1 MRIFYLAGFVYVL
14 FASTVLFAQS
24 PGLGKRAIAIE
35 DVYRMQK
42 VGNPQISPD
51 GSWIAYTV
59 TSVDKDADK
68 RRTALWMVN
77 WEGTQNVRLTFGKES
92 VGSPSWSPDGK
103 FLSYL
108 ASEGEG
114 KKSQIWL
121 LDRRGG
127 GPQQLTNVKGAIDR
141 YRWSPDGK
149 RIVMEM
155 SEDDDTDADGG
166 KKADSSSKVLKP
178 IVLDRYHFKHD
189 VDGYLTV
196 ASRVHLFLFDFE
208 TKKLGALTT
217 NKEYEDSGAEWSP
230 DGKEIAFLSNHE
242 KDPDR
247 SPKNEI
253 YVVDARAGATP
264 RRVASAFSA
273 GGQQL
278 SWSPDGKLIAFLIGS
293 EPKYNAYNMN
303 RLAVVPAT
311 GGAQRL
317 LTEEFDRGISSPKF
331 TSDGTAVECLVPDDG
346 SAYVASVSIADG
358 KVERLVKGK
367 LVVYAKSNA
376 AGHTALDLSTDTFP
390 EEIYALDNGRLR
402 KLTSHNDALVAE
414 WDLGAVEDIGFK
426 SKDGTEIHGLMVKPP
441 QYDLSRKYP
450 LIVWIHGGPNGQD
463 DHGLPFSLY
472 PLQMERQIFAAHGYV
487 VLAINYRGSSGRG
500 AEFTRSIFADWGNK
514 EVADLEAGVDW
525 AIATGIADPAR
536 LGIGGWSYGGILTD
550 YVIASDSRFKAAISG
565 AGSANQLSM
574 YGSDQYVMQYDN
586 ELGPPWRSQNA
597 WIKVSYPFF
606 HADRIRT
613 PTLFMGG
620 QSDFNV
626 PIIGSE
632 QMYQA
637 LRSLGVTTE
646 LVIYPEQFHLFT
658 RPSYIHDRL
667 QRYVAWFGKY
677 LPAQN

>member
-1 MRIFYLAGFVYVL
+1 
-14 FASTVLFAQS
+14 
-24 PGLGKRAIAIE
+24 
-35 DVYRMQK
+35 
-42 VGNPQISPD
+42 
-51 GSWIAYTV
+51 
-59 TSVDKDADK
+59 
-68 RRTALWMVN
+68 MVN
-77 WEGTQNVRLTFGKES
+77 WDGTQDVRLTFGKES
-92 VGSPSWSPDGK
+92 ASSANWSPDGK
-103 FLSYL
+103 YLSYL

-127 GPQQLTNVKGAIDR
+127 GPQQLTNVKGDIDR

-149 RIVMEM
+149 RIVIEM
-155 SEDDDTDADGG
+155 SEDGDTDAAGEKKPDG
-166 KKADSSSKVLKP
+166 SSKAPKP

-189 VDGYLTV
+189 IDGYLTA
-196 ASRVHLFLFDFE
+196 ASRTHLFLFDLE
-208 TKKLGALTT
+208 TKKLEALTT

-230 DGKEIAFLSNHE
+230 DGKQIAFLSNHE

-247 SPKNEI
+247 SPNNEI
-253 YVVDARAGATP
+253 YIVDARPGATP
-264 RRVASAFSA
+264 RKVVSAFSA

-278 SWSPDGKLIAFLIGS
+278 SWSRDGKLIAFLIGS
-293 EPKYNAYNMN
+293 EAKYSAYNMN
-303 RLAVVPAT
+303 RLAVVPVS
-311 GGAQRL
+311 GGTPRV
-317 LTEEFDRGISSPKF
+317 LTEKFDRGISSPKF
-331 TSDGTAVECLVPDDG
+331 ASDGSAIDCLVPDDR
-346 SAYVASVSIADG
+346 SAYPARVSLTDG
-358 KVERLVKGK
+358 SVERLVKGE
-367 LVVYAKSNA
+367 LVVYAKSSA
-376 AGHTALDLSTDTFP
+376 AGRTALDVSTDTSP
-390 EEIYALDNGRLR
+390 EEIYALDNGQLR
-402 KLTSHNDALVAE
+402 KLTSHNDALVTE
-414 WDLGAVEDIGFK
+414 WELGAVEDISFK
-426 SKDGTEIHGLMVKPP
+426 SKDGTEIHGLMIKPP
-441 QYDLSRKYP
+441 KYDSSKKYP
-450 LIVWIHGGPNGQD
+450 LILWIHGGPNGQD

-472 PLQMERQIFAAHGYV
+472 PLQVERQIFAANGNV
-487 VLAINYRGSSGRG
+487 VLAINYRGSNGRG

-525 AIATGIADPAR
+525 AIAEGIADPDR

-574 YGSDQYVMQYDN
+574 YGSDQYVGQYDN
-586 ELGPPWRSQNA
+586 ELGSPWRSQDT

-626 PIIGSE
+626 PIVGSE

-637 LRSLGVTTE
+637 LRSLGVPTE

-677 LPAQN
+677 LHPQS

>member
-1 MRIFYLAGFVYVL
+1 MRNSHLAYIISFF
-14 FASTVLFAQS
+14 FAPTFLSAQNS
-24 PGLGKRAIAIE
+24 AKRGIAID

-42 VGNPQISPD
+42 IGNPQISPD
-51 GSWIAYTV
+51 GTWVAYTV
-59 TSVDKDADK
+59 TSIDKDADK

-92 VGSPSWSPDGK
+92 AGSPGWSPDGK
-103 FLSYL
+103 YLSFL

-127 GPQQLTNVKGAIDR
+127 APQQLTNVKGDIGR

-149 RIVMEM
+149 RIVVEM
-155 SEDDDTDADGG
+155 SEDGDTDGG
-166 KKADSSSKVLKP
+166 SEKKADGSSKAPKP

-189 VDGYLTV
+189 VDGYLTA
-196 ASRVHLFLFDFE
+196 ASRSHLFLFDLE
-208 TKKLGALTT
+208 SKKLETLTT
-217 NKEYEDSGAEWSP
+217 DKEYEDSGAEWSP
-230 DGKEIAFLSNHE
+230 DGKQIAFLSNHE

-247 SPKNEI
+247 SPNNEI
-253 YVVDARAGATP
+253 YVVDARSGATP
-264 RRVASAFSA
+264 RKVVSGYSA

-278 SWSPDGKLIAFLIGS
+278 SWSPDGKLITFLIGS
-293 EPKYNAYNMN
+293 EAKYSAYNMN
-303 RLAVVPAT
+303 RLAVVAAA
-311 GGAQRL
+311 GGAPRV
-317 LTEEFDRGISSPKF
+317 LTEKFDRGISSPKF
-331 TSDGTAVECLVPDDG
+331 TGDGSAVECLVPDDRA
-346 SAYVASVSIADG
+346 AYLARVSLTDG
-358 KVERLVKGK
+358 TVDRLVKGE
-367 LVVYAKSNA
+367 LVVYAKSGA
-376 AGHTALDLSTDTFP
+376 AGRTVLDLSTDTSP
-390 EEIYALDNGRLR
+390 EEIYAVDNGQLR
-402 KLTSHNDALVAE
+402 KLTSHNDALASE
-414 WDLGAVEDIGFK
+414 WELGAVEDISFK
-426 SKDGTEIHGLMVKPP
+426 SKDGTEIHGLMIKPP
-441 QYDLSRKYP
+441 QYDPSRKYP

-472 PLQMERQIFAAHGYV
+472 PLQVERQIFAAHGYV

-525 AIATGIADPAR
+525 AIGKGIADPDR

-550 YVIASDSRFKAAISG
+550 YVIASDPRFKAAISG

-586 ELGPPWRSQNA
+586 ELGPPWRGQDA

-667 QRYVAWFGKY
+667 ERYVAWFGKY
-677 LPAQN
+677 LRPQN